1 MAARRVD
8 AAERRSG
15 EQEVPVEY
23 HLDALPEDVC
33 AWTER
38 RGVRLFFSFGF
49 SFLLYKAAWM
59 PLSLGDTR
67 KSHN

>member
-8 AAERRSG
+8 ADERRSG

-33 AWTER
+33 AWTES
-38 RGVRLFFSFGF
+38 GGEA
-49 SFLLYKAAWM
+49 LL
-59 PLSLGDTR
+59 
-67 KSHN
+67 